1 MGAVAQDVWA
11 VVVVVALVLLLVELE
26 VGVVEGGEV
35 GVGEVGLEVGLVDTV
50 SNVSGKVFA
59 AAAAA
64 AVLWAQYLIV
74 VLVEVAGKQEEKE
87 QVKVRVLVCPWFCL
101 WLPESVV
108 LAVLVLWLNGG
119 YVFYA
124 SLSP

>member
-26 VGVVEGGEV
+26 VGVVEVGEV

-50 SNVSGKVFA
+50 SNVSGKVF

>member
-26 VGVVEGGEV
+26 VGVVEVGEV

-59 AAAAA
+59 AAAA
-64 AVLWAQYLIV
+64 VLCAQYLIV

>member
-26 VGVVEGGEV
+26 VGVVEV
-35 GVGEVGLEVGLVDTV
+35 GDTV